1 MIRQIHMNST
11 REGSQMRKHTL
22 ATIAAFTV
30 SAVAS
35 YPVFPRAQAPTDAKA
50 ATVLAEVRKA
60 LGGEQKIA
68 AVKALALRAD
78 YRREISAGGP
88 GGGGMMIVMRGAG
101 PGAHD
106 GGGQTTGKIEIDVEL
121 PDKYLRSDIGAQ
133 AFGMTRTD
141 GYEGTRL
148 FQEMIPNS
156 PGMQVR
162 VDNPAPDATMAK
174 LVLTRRQ
181 HDLARLFL
189 GLTGKTQP
197 GFDATYTYGGQAESP
212 DGKADIIDVTGPEGF
227 KARLFVDAETHLPLM
242 LTYLDA
248 EPRVMTRTMTR
259 GGGPGAGG
267 GRGDNIA
274 VAPPPAAQSAQTASP
289 RAAALEG
296 LTPEQR
302 EEIQK
307 QMAAAQAEP
316 PKMVEYRLFFAEY
329 QKVDGVSLP
338 HQISRGMG
346 GKTTEEW
353 TVTSYRV
360 NPTFKA
366 DRFKVGQ

>member
-1 MIRQIHMNST
+1 MPN
-11 REGSQMRKHTL
+11 HTWTTVAALTVL
-22 ATIAAFTV
+22 AA
-30 SAVAS
+30 AS
-35 YPVFPRAQAPTDAKA
+35 YSVFPEAQAQHDAKA
-50 ATVLAEVRKA
+50 ATVLSDVRKA
-60 LGGEQKIA
+60 LGGEQKIGA
-68 AVKALALRAD
+68 MKTLSLRAE
-78 YRREISAGGP
+78 YRREMSAGGP

-106 GGGQTTGKIEIDVEL
+106 GGGQITGKIEIDVEL
-121 PDKYLRSDIGAQ
+121 PD
-133 AFGMTRTD
+133 
-141 GYEGTRL
+141 
-148 FQEMIPNS
+148 S

-162 VDNPAPDATMAK
+162 FDNAAPDPNMAK

-212 DGKADIIDVTGPEGF
+212 DGKADLIDVTGPDGF

-242 LTYLDA
+242 LTYMDA

-259 GGGPGAGG
+259 GGGPGDG
-267 GRGDNIA
+267 GRGTVA
-274 VAPPPAAQSAQTASP
+274 VAPPPGAQTAGSQRP
-289 RAAALEG
+289 AALEG

-302 EEIQK
+302 EDIQK
-307 QMAAAQAEP
+307 QIAAAQAEP
-316 PKMVEYRLFFAEY
+316 PKMVEYRLFFADY
-329 QKVDGVSLP
+329 RKVDGVSLP
-338 HQISRGMG
+338 HQISRASG

-353 TVTSYRV
+353 TVTGYKV

-366 DRFKVGQ
+366 DRFQVGR